1 MNKAWAFLKRDFRIE
16 TSYRLSFLLSLASIF
31 FATSVFYF
39 LGKIVD
45 PSVVGDTSQD
55 YFSFV
60 IIGIAFSSY
69 LRTGLSAFSETLR
82 EEQMIGTLEAML
94 ATPTGYT
101 AVIIYS
107 SLWRFVFTSVT
118 AFLYLLMGAL
128 FFGLS
133 LGHANIP
140 PALLLL
146 VLTVISYSSLG
157 ILAACFIMVFKRGDP
172 INWVVGNL
180 STLLAGVYYP
190 LTVMPGW
197 MQGLAKLFPLTWSL
211 QGLRLALLKGYG
223 FGQLKTEI
231 LAMLVLCAVLVP
243 ASLFLF
249 RLAVDHAK
257 KVGSLIKY

>member
-16 TSYRLSFLLSLASIF
+16 TSYRLSFLLSVVGIF
-31 FATSVFYF
+31 LATSIFYF

-45 PSVVGDTSQD
+45 PSVVSETSPD

-82 EEQMIGTLEAML
+82 EEQMMGTLEAML
-94 ATPTGYT
+94 STPTGYT
-101 AVIIYS
+101 PVVIYS
-107 SLWRFVFTSVT
+107 SLWRFLFTSVT
-118 AFLYLLMGAL
+118 ALVYLLMGVL

-133 LGHANIP
+133 LGNANVP
-140 PALLLL
+140 PALVLLA
-146 VLTVISYSSLG
+146 LTIVSYSSLG

-172 INWVVGNL
+172 INWLVGNL

-197 MQGLAKLFPLTWSL
+197 MQGLAKLLPLTWSL
-211 QGLRLALLKGYG
+211 QGLRLALLEGYG
-223 FGQLKTEI
+223 FGQLKEEI
-231 LAMLVLCAVLVP
+231 LALLILSVVLLP
-243 ASLFLF
+243 ASLLLF
-249 RLAVDHAK
+249 RASVNHAK
-257 KVGSLIKY
+257 RVGSLIKY